1 MRFYFAS
8 TIGNISKIRPNS
20 KLSTNASIVHKFMS
34 KKNKKT
40 YLYKGNIENLSINK
54 DKDYPIIFTNIK
66 ELNVSKVVGIEYSQ
80 LIDSS
85 KNHLYLH

>member
-20 KLSTNASIVHKFMS
+20 KLSTNAAIVHKLMS

-40 YLYKGNIENLSINK
+40 YLYKGKIENFLIKK
-54 DKDYPIIFTNIK
+54 DKYCPLIFTNIK
-66 ELNVSKVVGIEYSQ
+66 ELNVSKIIGIEYSQ